1 MSLVADALRVPLAD
15 EPALLERR
23 SYSSYFEPEST
34 LRTVA
39 NADGAEFAG
48 VLAHPV
54 TANAEQGGEGCR
66 VEEVTNVRLQPKQL
80 DDTSGDGF
88 DIGRSQDLRPGIV
101 PIRSMIFPPRTASP
115 RRSWS
120 RCAPAAAYGAAG
132 RAHLAAAARRPRAIG
147 RTLGR
152 RTGPSRRKP
161 PDRVPRH

>member
-1 MSLVADALRVPLAD
+1 
-15 EPALLERR
+15 LLERR

-66 VEEVTNVRLQPKQL
+66 VDEVTNVRLRPKQL

-88 DIGRSQDLRPGIV
+88 DIGRSQDVRTGIV
-101 PIRSMIFPPRTASP
+101 AIRSMILPPRT
-115 RRSWS
+115 
-120 RCAPAAAYGAAG
+120 
-132 RAHLAAAARRPRAIG
+132 
-147 RTLGR
+147 GR
-152 RTGPSRRKP
+152 RGDLAGHPRPLSCESTG
-161 PDRVPRH
+161 VTAG